1 MSRAPARTG
10 MAPPAGFYEIPQI
23 NMYYYCA
30 TIEADKAAFVLVES
44 FQLKRLVQ
52 GQIMPEVKV
61 YVPRL

>member
-1 MSRAPARTG
+1 